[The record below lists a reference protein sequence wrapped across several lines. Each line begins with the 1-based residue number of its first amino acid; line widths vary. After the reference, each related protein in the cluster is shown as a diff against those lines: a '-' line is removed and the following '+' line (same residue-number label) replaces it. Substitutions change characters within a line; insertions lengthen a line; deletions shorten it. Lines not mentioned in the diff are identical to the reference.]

1 MAPRRMRR
9 PQGDRSSLAG
19 LASRALGWSFANNT
33 TARIGTLPIGIV
45 LARLLGPHSFGTF
58 AVALVAL
65 NAVLSFNDLGVSLAI
80 VRWQGEPSEIA
91 PTVATLSVASSLIT
105 YAGCFFGAPAFA
117 SAMGAPAAAGVIR
130 VLAISVI
137 VDGIAATPAAL
148 MQRYFRQD
156 RKTIADQVNNW
167 LGVAVSLGLAWQGF
181 GAMSLAIGRMSGAVA
196 SGILF
201 IVFSPEPVR
210 FGFDRAKARALCR
223 FGLPLAGA
231 SIVVFAVTNVDQ
243 LVVGHMLGATAL
255 GFYVL
260 AVNLATWPVNMFSL
274 PVRSVAPAVFSRL
287 QHDRAAMNTGFVSAA
302 GLLGSATLPICLLM
316 SGAAAPLLAFVY
328 GAAWVPAA
336 HALVWLALL
345 GALRI
350 LFELVYD
357 FFVVLARARV
367 VFTVQLV
374 WLVVLVPALIA
385 GARVDGISGA
395 GLAEVGVAACVV
407 LPWYLSELRKV
418 GIRRRSLAAGLWLPL
433 AAAAAVGGAAALAA
447 RAIRI
452 DLAALATGGI
462 LALAAIGLLGYKMRF
477 VLAALRADLGQRP
490 APGPVA
496 AAAPAATPVSAPA
509 AIPAAIPAA
518 VAAPAVA
525 AAPVAALTAAA
536 EPGAFRDITGPLPV
550 YLETVARLRW
560 DPASGCPGAMR
571 RGGAHRWEKP

>member
-80 VRWQGEPSEIA
+80 VRGQGEPSEIA

-231 SIVVFAVTNVDQ
+231 SILVFAGTNVDQ

-274 PVRSVAPAVFSRL
+274 PARS
-287 QHDRAAMNTGFVSAA
+287 
-302 GLLGSATLPICLLM
+302 
-316 SGAAAPLLAFVY
+316 
-328 GAAWVPAA
+328 
-336 HALVWLALL
+336 
-345 GALRI
+345 
-350 LFELVYD
+350 
-357 FFVVLARARV
+357 
-367 VFTVQLV
+367 
-374 WLVVLVPALIA
+374 
-385 GARVDGISGA
+385 
-395 GLAEVGVAACVV
+395 
-407 LPWYLSELRKV
+407 
-418 GIRRRSLAAGLWLPL
+418 
-433 AAAAAVGGAAALAA
+433 
-447 RAIRI
+447 
-452 DLAALATGGI
+452 
-462 LALAAIGLLGYKMRF
+462 
-477 VLAALRADLGQRP
+477 
-490 APGPVA
+490 
-496 AAAPAATPVSAPA
+496 AAPAGVS
-509 AIPAAIPAA
+509 
-518 VAAPAVA
+518 
-525 AAPVAALTAAA
+525 
-536 EPGAFRDITGPLPV
+536 
-550 YLETVARLRW
+550 RL
-560 DPASGCPGAMR
+560 
-571 RGGAHRWEKP
+571 